1 MNKNK
6 MNEGSSMQLETF
18 LQQHHVS
25 LNEQQKEAVL
35 NQKGKILLLA
45 VPGSGKTTVMV
56 TRIAYWLAQNQMR
69 PEQILTL
76 TYSVSSARDMKR
88 KYESLFGPNEKLEFR
103 TIHSFC
109 VKVLQEWERQTGKKV
124 FPLLKQTGPVLAK
137 IYVQLTHTLPS
148 EILVNEL
155 QNKIAFVHN
164 GMLTRKESEQLFA
177 EYLCGAKIVQAYQQ
191 YKRRNRVMDFDD
203 QLLYAK
209 KILEKYPSILQK
221 MQHQYPYLY
230 VDEAQDIS
238 KIQHV
243 LIQQLVRDH
252 LFMVGDEDQSIYGF
266 RSADPATLF
275 HFQQIYPGA
284 QILYMEKNYRSTPQI
299 LQVAHQFMQQN
310 KNRHDKKIH
319 STRQTGEKVKIVV
332 LKNYETQYQYLYQH
346 LKQETRRTAIL
357 YRNNESAIPLIDLF
371 SQKGL
376 AFQMKACERN
386 WVKHPMVQTVQNFIR
401 YAWQENDPA
410 LFEKIYSKMGCGI
423 TKEIV
428 KKAIS
433 RRNLEE
439 PILDTIMKQKEM
451 LFWQIKRIQQIK
463 KWMMQWK
470 QQETETVLR
479 CILHEL
485 IETQTSQPKKGERP
499 KESTKINTLKI
510 LAKQNPNPPNF
521 LKAIVSIEQQMKQ
534 GVQNDSPLYL
544 MTMHASKG
552 LEFEQVILMDVLPG
566 ILPSMTKAEIRGTE
580 EQLQHEE
587 EVRLFYVAM
596 TRARDKLVVLQ
607 YQNQGGKALKSSEF
621 IQKIS
626 QTNEKPKDY
635 SKGSSTCLAE
645 YFL

>member
-1 MNKNK
+1 MS
-6 MNEGSSMQLETF
+6 ERSSMQLEQF

-56 TRIAYWLAQNQMR
+56 TRMAYWIAQNQMR

-76 TYSVSSARDMKR
+76 TYSVASARDMKR
-88 KYESLFGPNEKLEFR
+88 KYESLFGINEKLEFR

-109 VKVLQEWERQTGKKV
+109 VKVLQEYERQMGKKV
-124 FPLLKQTGPVLAK
+124 FSMIEQTGPVLAK
-137 IYVQLTHTLPS
+137 IYAQLTHTFPNEL
-148 EILVNEL
+148 LVKEL
-155 QNKIAFVHN
+155 QNKISYVHN
-164 GMLTRKESEQLFA
+164 GMLTREESQQLFA
-177 EYLCGAKIVQAYQQ
+177 EYLCGEKIVQCYQQ
-191 YKRRNRVMDFDD
+191 YKREHKVMDFDD

-209 KILEKYPSILQK
+209 NILEKYPSILQK
-221 MQHQYPYLY
+221 MQQQYPYLY

-243 LIQQLVRDH
+243 LIQQLVRNY

-266 RSADPATLF
+266 RSADPTTLF

-310 KNRHDKKIH
+310 KNRHDKKIY
-319 STRQTGEKVKIVV
+319 STRQTGEKVKILV
-332 LKNYETQYQYLYQH
+332 LKNYETQYEYLYQH
-346 LKQETRRTAIL
+346 LKQEKKRTAIL

-376 AFQMKACERN
+376 PFQMKACERN
-386 WVKHPMVQTVQNFIR
+386 WGEHPMIQTVQNFIR

-410 LFEKIYSKMGCGI
+410 LFEKIYPKMGCGI
-423 TKEIV
+423 TKEMV
-428 KKAIS
+428 KKVAS
-433 RRNLEE
+433 MSNPGE
-439 PILDTIMKQKEM
+439 PILDTILQQKEM

-463 KWMMQWK
+463 KCIKQWK
-470 QQETETVLR
+470 RQETETILQN
-479 CILHEL
+479 ILHEL
-485 IETQTSQPKKGERP
+485 IKPQTRAKKK
-499 KESTKINTLKI
+499 KEKQEDSTKINTLKI
-510 LAKQNPNPPNF
+510 LARQNPNPPDF
-521 LKAIVSIEQQMKQ
+521 LKALASIKQQMKQ
-534 GVQNDSPLYL
+534 GVQSDSSLYL

-552 LEFEQVILMDVLPG
+552 LEFEQVILIDVLPG
-566 ILPSMTKAEIRGTE
+566 ILPSMTKAEIRGAE
-580 EQLQHEE
+580 ELLQYEE

-596 TRARDKLVVLQ
+596 TRARDKLILLQ
-607 YQNQGGKALKSSEF
+607 YQNQEGKALKPSEF

-626 QTNEKPKDY
+626 QIN
-635 SKGSSTCLAE
+635 
-645 YFL
+645 

>member
-1 MNKNK
+1 MS
-6 MNEGSSMQLETF
+6 ERSSMQLETF

-56 TRIAYWLAQNQMR
+56 TRMAYWIVQKQMR

-76 TYSVSSARDMKR
+76 TYSVASARDMKR
-88 KYESLFGPNEKLEFR
+88 KYESLFGTNEKLEFR

-109 VKVLQEWERQTGKKV
+109 VKVLQEWERQTGKRV
-124 FPLLKQTGPVLAK
+124 FSLMEQTGPVLAK
-137 IYVQLTHTLPS
+137 IYDQLTHTSPT
-148 EILVNEL
+148 EMVVKEL
-155 QNKIAFVHN
+155 QNKIAYVNN
-164 GMLTRKESEQLFA
+164 GMLTKEKSEELFA
-177 EYLCGAKIVQAYQQ
+177 EHLCGAKIVQAYQQ
-191 YKRRNRVMDFDD
+191 YKKRNRVMDFDD

-209 KILEKYPSILQK
+209 NILEKYPSILQK
-221 MQHQYPYLY
+221 MQQQYPYLY

-243 LIQQLVRDH
+243 LIQQLVRNH

-266 RSADPATLF
+266 RSADPTTLF

-310 KNRHDKKIH
+310 KNRHDKKIY
-319 STRQTGEKVKIVV
+319 STRQTGEKVKILV

-346 LKQETRRTAIL
+346 LKQETKRTAIL

-376 AFQMKACERN
+376 PFQMKACERN
-386 WVKHPMVQTVQNFIR
+386 WGEHPMIQTVQNFIC
-401 YAWQENDPA
+401 YAWQENNPA
-410 LFEKIYSKMGCGI
+410 LFEKIYPKMGCGI
-423 TKEIV
+423 TKEMV
-428 KKAIS
+428 KKVAS
-433 RRNLEE
+433 MSNSGE
-439 PILDTIMKQKEM
+439 PILDTILQQKEM

-463 KWMMQWK
+463 KWMKQWK
-470 QQETETVLR
+470 RQKTEVILQN
-479 CILHEL
+479 ILHEL
-485 IETQTSQPKKGERP
+485 IEPQTSHSKKKERP
-499 KESTKINTLKI
+499 KDHTKINTLKI
-510 LAKQNPNPPNF
+510 LARQNPNPPDF
-521 LKAIVSIEQQMKQ
+521 FKALASIKQQMKQ
-534 GVQNDSPLYL
+534 GVQSDSSLYL

-552 LEFEQVILMDVLPG
+552 LEFEQVILIDVLPG
-566 ILPSMTKAEIRGTE
+566 ILPSMTKAEIRGAE
-580 EQLQHEE
+580 ELLQYEE

-596 TRARDKLVVLQ
+596 TRARDKLILLQ
-607 YQNQGGKALKSSEF
+607 YQNQEGKALKPSEF

-626 QTNEKPKDY
+626 QIN
-635 SKGSSTCLAE
+635 
-645 YFL
+645 